1 MGEFDSTT
9 SRRALLGALA
19 VGPLATL
26 SGIAV
31 ASPWDAAIAALPYA
45 EIDEPVVLRRSRRGR
60 RDSEFRYHNAEE
72 FFDSVEGRNRAC
84 GRLQLYNV
92 GIVLQLGIS
101 SHLLD
106 VGFEDRWCA
115 RNVGLQVAK
124 SLAYANA
131 TGLGHNSPD
140 LERLAAFLSPYCK
153 WRHVDGAPSDCPFS
167 SDEIR
172 RLTRELLER
181 IYHVTGHPRPPGW
194 QRRFA

>member
-1 MGEFDSTT
+1 MAHIGSGT
-9 SRRALLGALA
+9 SRRALLGAFTVA
-19 VGPLATL
+19 PIATL
-26 SGIAV
+26 PGIAV

-45 EIDEPVVLRRSRRGR
+45 ETDEPVALRRSRRGR
-60 RDSEFRYHNAEE
+60 SDSEFRYHNAEG
-72 FFDSVEGRNRAC
+72 FFASVEEGNRPYGRV
-84 GRLQLYNV
+84 QLYNV

-106 VGFEDRWCA
+106 VGFDDRWCA

-140 LERLAAFLSPYCK
+140 LGRLAAFLSPYCK
-153 WRHVDGAPSDCPFS
+153 WRHIDGAPSDCPFS

-181 IYHVTGHPRPPGW
+181 IHHVTGHPRPPGW

>member
-9 SRRALLGALA
+9 SRRALLGALT
-19 VGPLATL
+19 VGPNATL

-31 ASPWDAAIAALPYA
+31 ASPWDAAIAALPYT
-45 EIDEPVVLRRSRRGR
+45 ETDESVSLRRSRAGR
-60 RDSEFRYHNAEE
+60 SNSEFRYHNAEE
-72 FFDSVEGRNRAC
+72 FFASLEDRDRAC
-84 GRLQLYNV
+84 SRVQLYNV

-106 VGFEDRWCA
+106 VGFDDRWCA

-140 LERLAAFLSPYCK
+140 FERLAAFLSPYCK
-153 WRHVDGAPSDCPFS
+153 WRHIDGAPSDCPFS

-181 IYHVTGHPRPPGW
+181 IHQATGHPRPPGW
-194 QRRFA
+194 LRRFA

>member
-9 SRRALLGALA
+9 SRRALLGALT
-19 VGPLATL
+19 VGPIATL

-31 ASPWDAAIAALPYA
+31 VSPWDAAIAALPYA
-45 EIDEPVVLRRSRRGR
+45 ETDEPVSLQRSRRGR
-60 RDSEFRYHNAEE
+60 SDSEFRYHNAEE
-72 FFDSVEGRNRAC
+72 FFVSVEERKRPC
-84 GRLQLYNV
+84 GWVQLYNV

-106 VGFEDRWCA
+106 VGFDDRWCA

-153 WRHVDGAPSDCPFS
+153 WRHVDGSPADCPFS

-181 IYHVTGHPRPPGW
+181 IHQVTGHPRPPRW